1 MPTPD
6 SENPLETSPAQRIGL
21 REIARAL
28 DVSLMTVS
36 LALRNSPKI
45 SEATRVRVQQMAEKL
60 GYRPDPEISRLMTRL
75 HTSAQ
80 SSDRTPMA
88 IVDLSS
94 DRLPP
99 GTENYCEHVR
109 RGAVKRA
116 ESLGYIASCFHVLD
130 YDGDIKRMLRVIRYR
145 GIRGILL
152 LPPLAPIELPS
163 GLDWSAFSV
172 ISATYAISGTE
183 FHRVVPHQFIDMCR
197 LIGILEER
205 GYKRIGAVLGRG
217 FEKRIHYHF
226 TAALALH
233 RYDSLIFRVV
243 ESAPFEKKEFSAWLT
258 EHRPDALIASNL
270 VDVIAALP
278 KTRGY
283 TPPRVVS
290 FRATSN
296 PHITYWDER
305 PQEIGAV
312 AAVLLAGMV
321 QHNEYGVPASPRTTM
336 IHGVL
341 HDPDSVAASRKKNR
355 RSKDISA

>member
-1 MPTPD
+1 
-6 SENPLETSPAQRIGL
+6 
-21 REIARAL
+21 
-28 DVSLMTVS
+28 MTVS

-45 SEATRVRVQQMAEKL
+45 SEATRSRVQQMAEKL

-88 IVDLSS
+88 IVDLSGT
-94 DRLPP
+94 RLPP

-130 YDGDIKRMLRVIRYR
+130 YDGDIKRLLRVIRYR

-152 LPPLAPIELPS
+152 LPPLAPIELPA

-172 ISATYAISGTE
+172 LAATYAISGTE
-183 FHRVVPHQFIDMCR
+183 FHRVVPHQFLDMCR
-197 LIGILEER
+197 LIGILEKR
-205 GYKRIGAVLGRG
+205 GLKRIGAVLGRS

-233 RYDSLIFRVV
+233 RYDSLIFRTD
-243 ESAPFEKKEFSAWLT
+243 ETAPINKKEFAAWLL
-258 EHRPDALIASNL
+258 EHRPDVLIAAN
-270 VDVIAALP
+270 VGEVIDSLP
-278 KTRGY
+278 PASRGF

-290 FRATSN
+290 FRSTSH

-321 QHNEYGVPASPRTTM
+321 QHNEYGIPASPRTTM
-336 IHGVL
+336 IHGAL
-341 HDPDSVAASRKKNR
+341 HDPEPDPGPAPRKPGR
-355 RSKDISA
+355 RSKRAAA

>member
-1 MPTPD
+1 
-6 SENPLETSPAQRIGL
+6 
-21 REIARAL
+21 
-28 DVSLMTVS
+28 MTVS

-45 SEATRVRVQQMAEKL
+45 SDATRARVQQMAEKL

-88 IVDLSS
+88 IVDLSGA
-94 DRLPP
+94 RLPP

-130 YDGDIKRMLRVIRYR
+130 YDGDIKRLLRVIRYR

-152 LPPLAPIELPS
+152 LPPLAPIELPA
-163 GLDWSAFSV
+163 GLDWSPFSV
-172 ISATYAISGTE
+172 LAATYAITGTE
-183 FHRVVPHQFIDMCR
+183 FHRVVPHQFLDMCR
-197 LIGILEER
+197 LIGILERR
-205 GYKRIGAVLGRG
+205 GFKRIGAVLGRS

-226 TAALALH
+226 TAAFALH
-233 RYDSLIFRVV
+233 GYGALIFRTS
-243 ESAPFEKKEFSAWLT
+243 ESAPIDKREFVEWLS
-258 EHRPDALIASNL
+258 ENRPDVLIASNISE
-270 VDVIAALP
+270 IAEALP
-278 KTRGY
+278 RASRKFS
-283 TPPRVVS
+283 PPRVVS

-296 PHITYWDER
+296 PDTLYWDER

-321 QHNEYGVPASPRTTM
+321 QHNEHGIPSSPRTTM
-336 IHGVL
+336 IHGAL
-341 HDPDSVAASRKKNR
+341 HDPVPAAAPGKPSR
-355 RSKDISA
+355 RSKRAAG